1 MKLTNQS
8 GNAVTTRGGEYF
20 FVQRSPPSGQFD
32 RHSGCQQRPAGSSN
46 PCPFEEQG
54 EPHQSNSSRSA
65 NNNEHAGCDGVDH
78 LGAKP
83 RDDLRRSAQND
94 GENDDEAI
102 HAFPVSREELPS
114 PQFHAVFLDD
124 IPEQDSAQ
132 NHDPMLPALHQLPS
146 ISSLGVQESDLDPPP
161 PLAPKLGE
169 STIVVLN
176 VIVEV
181 FRLVA
186 DFLRQPRIIFLLR
199 FHCHPPWATPSRVTW
214 AEELGAVARGG
225 RPAKGTITFLKALSL
240 TVRLFRLPR
249 PGITVGRL
257 PPLDCCRS
265 FLPSM
270 SGRAGQ
276 NRYPRRGT
284 PHLPEPLPHPWRS

>member
-1 MKLTNQS
+1 MRLTNQF
-8 GNAVTTRGGEYF
+8 GDAVTTRGGEYF
-20 FVQRSPPSGQFD
+20 FVQPSPPSGQFD
-32 RHSGCQQRPAGSSN
+32 RHGGSQQRPAGSSN

-54 EPHQSNSSRSA
+54 EPHEDHSSRSA

-83 RDDLRRSAQND
+83 RDDLRRNAKSD
-94 GENDDEAI
+94 GENDDEGI
-102 HAFPVSREELPS
+102 HALPVSREELPS
-114 PQFHAVFLDD
+114 PQFHALILDD
-124 IPEQDSAQ
+124 IPERDIAQ
-132 NHDPMLPALHQLPS
+132 SHEPMLPALHQLPS
-146 ISSLGVQESDLDPPP
+146 ISSLGVQELDLGPPP

-169 STIVVLN
+169 LTVAFLY

-181 FRLVA
+181 VRLVA

-199 FHCHPPWATPSRVTW
+199 FHCHPTWVTPSRVTW

-240 TVRLFRLPR
+240 TVRLFKLPR
-249 PGITVGRL
+249 SGITVARL
-257 PPLDCCRS
+257 PPLDCCRP

-270 SGRAGQ
+270 SGRAA
-276 NRYPRRGT
+276 
-284 PHLPEPLPHPWRS
+284 